1 MMTHHNINPNKHY
14 NGEDGAADD
23 NDIININKRKQQY
36 WNYKE

>member
-1 MMTHHNINPNKHY
+1 MMTHHNINPNKQS
-14 NGEDGAADD
+14 NGEDCAADD